1 MPGASRGISRRYEQV
16 LQPAS
21 CDEQPSPSRHV
32 ASGHSLVSPHEPVP
46 VHRTSQAH
54 APEHLMRFSHEL
66 APLHVTSQS
75 FALQTI
81 SSLQESSPAQTTVHA
96 LASPQ
101 KIL

>member
-1 MPGASRGISRRYEQV
+1 MQV

-21 CDEQPSPSRHV
+21 CDEQPSPSRQV
-32 ASGHSLVSPHEPVP
+32 ASGHSWGSLHEPVP
-46 VHRTSQAH
+46 VHRTSH
-54 APEHLMRFSHEL
+54 AQELEHFTRFSHEL
-66 APLHVTSQS
+66 APLQVTSQS

-81 SSLQESSPAQTTVHA
+81 SSLQENSPAQTTVHA